1 MARFTPPAADAMR
14 ATLLAAARDEF
25 SAHGLAGARIER
37 LAAVAGSNKAQ
48 VFHYFGGK
56 DGLFDA
62 LLVHELTGVLDAA
75 PLDTSA
81 LAEWAGRLHDV
92 TVERPWVQRLATWHR
107 LERPDVAL
115 ETLAQQYADAVDE
128 VERAQRADVL
138 PRRFRPAVLFGIVV
152 HTAVF
157 WSGLAP
163 EAAAS
168 VAAVTA
174 PRRRQVVVDA
184 VGALLG

>member
-1 MARFTPPAADAMR
+1 
-14 ATLLAAARDEF
+14 
-25 SAHGLAGARIER
+25 
-37 LAAVAGSNKAQ
+37 
-48 VFHYFGGK
+48 
-56 DGLFDA
+56 
-62 LLVHELTGVLDAA
+62 
-75 PLDTSA
+75 
-81 LAEWAGRLHDV
+81 
-92 TVERPWVQRLATWHR
+92 
-107 LERPDVAL
+107 
-115 ETLAQQYADAVDE
+115 
-128 VERAQRADVL
+128 VL